1 MSPRLRPAP
10 SRSSFQAEVAVLLRR
25 HEVAL
30 VVIVLLDLKVWE
42 EGGERCGASSPVP
55 TGSRHDPRPP
65 SLSLS
70 RLRQAAGD
78 ESSSGRAWQAARVA
92 GRARCSTTMSS
103 PPIHIVPI
111 DCRRCQSEPHT
122 RANDFPSLA
131 VVPAAARLRP
141 E

>member
-1 MSPRLRPAP
+1 MQEALRRQLRRQVHHPLELRSYGDEAMSPRLRPAP

-65 SLSLS
+65 SLSLFLGS
-70 RLRQAAGD
+70 GRRRAMNPPREGRGKRHAWRGGHGALRQ
-78 ESSSGRAWQAARVA
+78 
-92 GRARCSTTMSS
+92 
-103 PPIHIVPI
+103 
-111 DCRRCQSEPHT
+111 
-122 RANDFPSLA
+122 
-131 VVPAAARLRP
+131 
-141 E
+141 